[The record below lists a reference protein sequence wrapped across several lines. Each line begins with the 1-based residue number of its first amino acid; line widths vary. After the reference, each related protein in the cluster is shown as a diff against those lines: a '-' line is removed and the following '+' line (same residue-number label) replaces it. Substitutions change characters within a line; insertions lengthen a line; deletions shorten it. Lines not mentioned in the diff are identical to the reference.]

1 MQIRELVL
9 YGYNGKVR
17 HLPFALGQVNII
29 TGRSKSGKSVVGDII
44 DYCLGGDSC
53 NIADG
58 VVRDNVAWYGLLLQF
73 EHERVFVAR
82 KNPDK
87 GQQTTGVC
95 YIDIGEK
102 IEVPDNCDFSSNTNV
117 SGIEES
123 LTRRIGI
130 SENLNTPPEGQSRL
144 PLAANIRHA
153 LYYCFQGQD
162 EIAAK
167 NFLFHHQS
175 DDFITQAIK
184 DTIPYFLG
192 AISEEALALENERS
206 ILKRKLTLEKR
217 KLEENRYLMGGGSE
231 RAISLIGEA
240 RQAGLI
246 DASTQIDYQ
255 NYREMYSVLQT
266 AMNWSPSMI
275 GSNSG
280 MDRLTFLQSKL
291 QEIRDEFDEIGIS
304 LDNARKFVGETA
316 GYSGEA
322 QHQKM
327 RLESIGL
334 FEQLNFNPGKC
345 PLCSGTLEQPLP
357 SVERIKAS
365 IVNLDKSIANVTR
378 EQPKLRAFISDLERE
393 REKKQE
399 EIKAL
404 EAEID
409 GLYQQESERAR
420 LRDINARRGKVVGRI
435 SLWVE
440 SVENDTE
447 SEKQEQVVK
456 RIEGRIKEIDDI
468 LDRDSVEERKQ
479 SALSRIQ
486 EDMTKWAKA
495 LQLEHSDN
503 PYRLDLN
510 KVTVVV
516 DKPER
521 PVPLKQ
527 LGSGSNWVG
536 VHLIAYFAL
545 QRFFVNANRP
555 VPRFLFLDQ
564 PSQVYFP
571 SELDEKQIDWNEV
584 NKMYQFIIDR
594 TNELN
599 GKLQVIVVDH
609 ADLKEDSFRQFI
621 CENWWPID
629 KNLVPIDWYENTS
642 QQIIVEDCRKVAKNK
657 ALGEVDP
664 RALFFATI

>member
-17 HLPFALGQVNII
+17 HLPFLLGQVNII

-58 VVRDNVAWYGLLLQF
+58 VVRDNVSWYGLLLQF
-73 EHERVFVAR
+73 DSERVFVGR

-87 GQQTTGVC
+87 GQQSTSFC
-95 YIDIGEK
+95 YIEVGEE
-102 IEVPDNCDFSSNTNV
+102 IEAPKELNFSSNTNV
-117 SGIEES
+117 AGIEQA
-123 LTRRIGI
+123 LTSRLGI
-130 SENLNTPPEGQSRL
+130 SENLNIPDEGQSRL

-184 DTIPYFLG
+184 DTLPYFLG
-192 AISEEALALENERS
+192 AISEKALALENERGL
-206 ILKRKLTLEKR
+206 LKRKMVIEKR
-217 KLEENRYLMGGGSE
+217 KLEENRYLMGGGCE
-231 RAISLIGEA
+231 RALSLIGEA
-240 RQAGLI
+240 RQVGLI
-246 DASTQIDYQ
+246 DSMIQIDYQ
-255 NYREMYSVLQT
+255 DYHAMYTVLHE
-266 AMNWSPSMI
+266 AMNWSPNKVP
-275 GSNSG
+275 SNSA
-280 MDRLTFLQSKL
+280 MDRLTYLQNERQKI
-291 QEIRDEFDEIGIS
+291 QEDCDEIGIS
-304 LDNARKFVGETA
+304 IENAKKIIGEKA
-316 GYSGEA
+316 GYYGEA
-322 QHQKM
+322 QHQKI

-334 FEQLNFNPGKC
+334 FEQLDFNPGKC
-345 PLCSGTLEQPLP
+345 PLCSGMLEQELP
-357 SVERIKAS
+357 SVEMIKMS
-365 IVNLDKSIANVTR
+365 IANLDKSIANVTR
-378 EQPKLRAFISDLERE
+378 EQPKLRSFISDLEQE

-399 EIKAL
+399 MLRAFEL
-404 EAEID
+404 EID
-409 GLYQQESERAR
+409 GLYSQEDDRKR
-420 LRDINARRGKVVGRI
+420 IQDLNARRAKVVGRI

-440 SVENDTE
+440 SVQTDTQ
-447 SEKQEQVVK
+447 SEKQEQA
-456 RIEGRIKEIDDI
+456 IKKMEERLNEIDAI
-468 LDRDSVEERKQ
+468 LDKESVEERKQ
-479 SALSRIQ
+479 SILSRIQ
-486 EDMTKWAKA
+486 GDMTDWAKE
-495 LQLEHSDN
+495 LQLEHCDN

-510 KVTVVV
+510 KVTVIV

-545 QRFFVNANRP
+545 QHFFINAKRP

-571 SELDEKQIDWNEV
+571 SELDEKKIDWNEV
-584 NKMYQFIIDR
+584 NKMYQFIIKR
-594 TNELN
+594 TEEAA
-599 GKLQVIVVDH
+599 GKLQVIIVDH
-609 ADLKEDSFRQFI
+609 AEPNGNGDLYNKYI

-629 KNLVPIDWYENTS
+629 KNLVPNNWYE
-642 QQIIVEDCRKVAKNK
+642 QQ
-657 ALGEVDP
+657 
-664 RALFFATI
+664 

>member
-17 HLPFALGQVNII
+17 HLPFELGKVNII

-73 EHERVFVAR
+73 EYERVFVAR
-82 KNPDK
+82 KNPDR
-87 GQQTTGVC
+87 GQQSTGYC
-95 YIDIGEK
+95 YIEVGEK
-102 IEVPDNCDFSSNTNV
+102 IEVPENCNFTSNTNV
-117 SGIEES
+117 AGIEEA
-123 LTRRIGI
+123 LTRRLGI

-175 DDFITQAIK
+175 DDFITQAIR

-192 AISEEALALENERS
+192 AVSEEALALENERS
-206 ILKRKLTLEKR
+206 ILKRKLIIEKR
-217 KLEENRYLMGGGSE
+217 KLEENRYLMGGGLE

-240 RQAGLI
+240 RQVGLVGTSTPI
-246 DASTQIDYQ
+246 DFQDYQ
-255 NYREMYSVLQT
+255 AIYVILQD
-266 AMNWSPSMI
+266 AVGWSPSKVT
-275 GSNSG
+275 SNPG
-280 MDRLTFLQSKL
+280 MDRLTFLQSKH
-291 QEIRDEFDEIGIS
+291 QEIQNDYDEIEINI
-304 LDNARKFVGETA
+304 DNAKKFVGETS
-316 GYSGEA
+316 GYYNEA
-322 QHQKM
+322 QHQKV

-334 FEQLNFNPGKC
+334 FEQLDFNPGKC
-345 PLCSGTLEQPLP
+345 PLCSGSLEQPLP
-357 SVERIKAS
+357 GVEMIKTS
-365 IVNLDKSIANVTR
+365 ISNLDKSIANVTR
-378 EQPKLRAFISDLERE
+378 EQPKLRSFISELEHERE
-393 REKKQE
+393 SKREQLR
-399 EIKAL
+399 AL
-404 EAEID
+404 ELEID
-409 GLYQQESERAR
+409 GLYKQEDERKR
-420 LRDINARRGKVVGRI
+420 LRDINDRRAKVVGRI

-440 SVENDTE
+440 SVENDME
-447 SEKQEQVVK
+447 SEKQEQAVK
-456 RIEGRIKEIDDI
+456 KIEDRLKEIDSI

-486 EDMTKWAKA
+486 GNMTNWAKE

-510 KVTVVV
+510 KVTVIV

-545 QRFFVNANRP
+545 QQYFISANRP

-571 SELDEKQIDWNEV
+571 SQLDEKQIDWNEV
-584 NKMYQFIIDR
+584 NKLYQFIIER
-594 TNELN
+594 TIETN
-599 GKLQVIVVDH
+599 GKLQIIIVDH
-609 ADLKEDSFRQFI
+609 ADLKEESFRKYI

-629 KNLVPIDWYENTS
+629 NNLVPNDWYEGPL
-642 QQIIVEDCRKVAKNK
+642 QQ
-657 ALGEVDP
+657 
-664 RALFFATI
+664 

>member
-102 IEVPDNCDFSSNTNV
+102 IEAPDNCDFSSNTNV

-334 FEQLNFNPGKC
+334 FEQLTFNPGKC

-357 SVERIKAS
+357 SVEMIKAS

-447 SEKQEQVVK
+447 SEKQEQIVK
-456 RIEGRIKEIDDI
+456 RIEDRIKEIDDI

-594 TNELN
+594 TIELN

-629 KNLVPIDWYENTS
+629 KNLVPSDWYENTS
-642 QQIIVEDCRKVAKNK
+642 QQ
-657 ALGEVDP
+657 
-664 RALFFATI
+664 

>member
-9 YGYNGKVR
+9 YGYNGEVR

-58 VVRDNVAWYGLLLQF
+58 VVRDNVVWYGLLLQF

-95 YIDIGEK
+95 YIDIGKK
-102 IEVPDNCDFSSNTNV
+102 IEAPDNCDFSSNTNV

-217 KLEENRYLMGGGSE
+217 KLEENRFLMGGGSE

-266 AMNWSPSMI
+266 VMNWSPSMI

-357 SVERIKAS
+357 SVEMIKAS
-365 IVNLDKSIANVTR
+365 IVNLDKSIASVTR

-447 SEKQEQVVK
+447 SEKQEQIVK
-456 RIEGRIKEIDDI
+456 RIEDRIKEIDDI

-629 KNLVPIDWYENTS
+629 KNLVPSDWYENTS
-642 QQIIVEDCRKVAKNK
+642 QQ
-657 ALGEVDP
+657 
-664 RALFFATI
+664 

>member
-9 YGYNGKVR
+9 YGYNGEVR

-102 IEVPDNCDFSSNTNV
+102 IEAPDNCDFSSNTNV

-130 SENLNTPPEGQSRL
+130 SENLNTPPEGQSRP

-217 KLEENRYLMGGGSE
+217 KLEENRFLMGGGSE

-316 GYSGEA
+316 GYFGEA

-357 SVERIKAS
+357 SVEMIKAS
-365 IVNLDKSIANVTR
+365 IVNLDKSIASVTR

-447 SEKQEQVVK
+447 SEKQEQIVK
-456 RIEGRIKEIDDI
+456 RIEDRIKEIDDI

-629 KNLVPIDWYENTS
+629 KNLVPSDWYENTS
-642 QQIIVEDCRKVAKNK
+642 QQ
-657 ALGEVDP
+657 
-664 RALFFATI
+664 

>member
-9 YGYNGKVR
+9 YGYNGEVR

-102 IEVPDNCDFSSNTNV
+102 IEAPDNCDFSSNTNV

-217 KLEENRYLMGGGSE
+217 KLEENRFLMGGGSE

-345 PLCSGTLEQPLP
+345 PLCSGMLEQPLP
-357 SVERIKAS
+357 SVEMIKAS
-365 IVNLDKSIANVTR
+365 IVNLDKSIASVTR

-447 SEKQEQVVK
+447 SEKQEQIVK
-456 RIEGRIKEIDDI
+456 RIEDRIKEIDDI

-629 KNLVPIDWYENTS
+629 KNLVPSDWYENTS
-642 QQIIVEDCRKVAKNK
+642 QQS
-657 ALGEVDP
+657 
-664 RALFFATI
+664 

>member
-9 YGYNGKVR
+9 YGYNGEVR

-102 IEVPDNCDFSSNTNV
+102 IEAPDNCDFSSNTNV

-217 KLEENRYLMGGGSE
+217 KLEENRFLMGGGSE

-255 NYREMYSVLQT
+255 NYREMYSVLQN

-357 SVERIKAS
+357 SVEMIKAS
-365 IVNLDKSIANVTR
+365 IVNLDKSIASVTR

-409 GLYQQESERAR
+409 GLYQLKSERAR

-447 SEKQEQVVK
+447 SEKQEQIVK
-456 RIEGRIKEIDDI
+456 RIEDRIKEIDDI

-629 KNLVPIDWYENTS
+629 KNLVPSDWYENTS
-642 QQIIVEDCRKVAKNK
+642 QQ
-657 ALGEVDP
+657 
-664 RALFFATI
+664 

>member
-365 IVNLDKSIANVTR
+365 VVNLDKSIANVTR

-642 QQIIVEDCRKVAKNK
+642 QQ
-657 ALGEVDP
+657 
-664 RALFFATI
+664 

>member
-17 HLPFALGQVNII
+17 HLPFKLGEVNII

-73 EHERVFVAR
+73 DNERVFVAR
-82 KNPDK
+82 ENPAK
-87 GQQTTGVC
+87 GKQSTVYC
-95 YIDIGEK
+95 YIEVGEK
-102 IEVPDNCDFSSNTNV
+102 IEVPENCNFTSNTNV
-117 SGIEES
+117 AGIEEA
-123 LTRRIGI
+123 LTRRLGI

-192 AISEEALALENERS
+192 AVSEEALALENERS
-206 ILKRKLTLEKR
+206 ILKRKLIIEKR
-217 KLEENRYLMGGGSE
+217 KLAENRYLMGGGSE

-240 RQAGLI
+240 RQVGLVGVSTSI
-246 DASTQIDYQ
+246 DFQDY
-255 NYREMYSVLQT
+255 RAMYVILQD
-266 AMNWSPSMI
+266 AIRWSPSNVT
-275 GSNSG
+275 SNSG
-280 MDRLTFLQSKL
+280 MDRLTFLQSKH
-291 QEIRDEFDEIGIS
+291 QEVQNDYDEIGINI
-304 LDNARKFVGETA
+304 DNAKKFFGETS
-316 GYSGEA
+316 GYYNEA
-322 QHQKM
+322 QHQKV

-334 FEQLNFNPGKC
+334 FEQLDFNPDKC
-345 PLCSGTLEQPLP
+345 PLCSGSLEQPLP
-357 SVERIKAS
+357 GVEMIKTCIS
-365 IVNLDKSIANVTR
+365 NLDKSIANVTR
-378 EQPKLRAFISDLERE
+378 EQPKLRSFISKLENERE
-393 REKKQE
+393 GKREQLRE
-399 EIKAL
+399 L
-404 EAEID
+404 ELEID
-409 GLYQQESERAR
+409 GLYKQEDEKNR
-420 LRDINARRGKVVGRI
+420 LRDINDRRAKVVGRI

-440 SVENDTE
+440 SVENDME
-447 SEKQEQVVK
+447 SEKQEQAVK
-456 RIEGRIKEIDDI
+456 KIEDRLKEIDGI

-486 EDMTKWAKA
+486 GNMTNWAKE

-510 KVTVVV
+510 KVTVIV

-536 VHLIAYFAL
+536 VHLIVYFAL
-545 QRFFVNANRP
+545 QQYFIGANRP
-555 VPRFLFLDQ
+555 IPRFLFLDQ

-571 SELDEKQIDWNEV
+571 SQLDKKKTDWNEV
-584 NKMYQFIIDR
+584 NKMYRFIIER
-594 TNELN
+594 TIETN
-599 GKLQVIVVDH
+599 GKLQVIIVDH
-609 ADLKEDSFRQFI
+609 ADLKEESFRKYI
-621 CENWWPID
+621 CENWWPINN
-629 KNLVPIDWYENTS
+629 NLVPNDWYEGPL
-642 QQIIVEDCRKVAKNK
+642 QQ
-657 ALGEVDP
+657 
-664 RALFFATI
+664 

>member
-9 YGYNGKVR
+9 YGYNGEVR

-73 EHERVFVAR
+73 EHERAFVAR

-102 IEVPDNCDFSSNTNV
+102 IEAPDNCDFSSNTNV

-217 KLEENRYLMGGGSE
+217 KLEENRFLMGGGSE

-357 SVERIKAS
+357 SVEMIKAS
-365 IVNLDKSIANVTR
+365 IVNLDKSIASVTR

-447 SEKQEQVVK
+447 SEKQEQIVK
-456 RIEGRIKEIDDI
+456 RIEDRIKEIDDI

-629 KNLVPIDWYENTS
+629 KNLVPSDWYENTS
-642 QQIIVEDCRKVAKNK
+642 QQ
-657 ALGEVDP
+657 
-664 RALFFATI
+664 

>member
-217 KLEENRYLMGGGSE
+217 KLEENRYLIGGGSE

-642 QQIIVEDCRKVAKNK
+642 QQ
-657 ALGEVDP
+657 
-664 RALFFATI
+664 

>member
-192 AISEEALALENERS
+192 TISEEALALENERS

-316 GYSGEA
+316 GYSGEV

-357 SVERIKAS
+357 SVEMIKAS

-440 SVENDTE
+440 SVGNDTE

-486 EDMTKWAKA
+486 EDMTKWAKE

-516 DKPER
+516 DKSER

-629 KNLVPIDWYENTS
+629 KNLVPSDWYENRS
-642 QQIIVEDCRKVAKNK
+642 QQ
-657 ALGEVDP
+657 
-664 RALFFATI
+664 